1 MTAALIVLL
10 VLSALTMCTPH
21 GAQARAEIRDTAR
34 TNGWA
39 AVAPAGRHLLRHT
52 LLLLVEVL
60 HLLLGAVAFVG
71 GVLALAANR
80 LETTGATGR
89 SA

>member
-1 MTAALIVLL
+1 VIAVLIALLL
-10 VLSALTMCTPH
+10 LSAITMCTPH

-39 AVAPAGRHLLRHT
+39 AIAPAGRHLLRHT

-60 HLLLGAVAFVG
+60 HMLLGAVAFVG
-71 GVLALAANR
+71 GILALAANR
-80 LETTGATGR
+80 LDTAGAGR
-89 SA
+89 AS

>member
-10 VLSALTMCTPH
+10 ILSAVTMCTPR

-52 LLLLVEVL
+52 LLLLVEAL
-60 HLLLGAVAFVG
+60 HMLLGAVAFVG
-71 GVLALAANR
+71 GILAVAASR
-80 LETTGATGR
+80 LETTGAGST
-89 SA
+89 S